1 MNLAYLAKM
10 KAKILNVK
18 IKTIKIKTMKI
29 ILLILL
35 ALAFLSCNPEQCTCT
50 TYLNGT
56 EYSVFTADTNC
67 EPSYY
72 SYQVGNQFWEDICD

>member
-1 MNLAYLAKM
+1 MNLIKLFKM
-10 KAKILNVK
+10 KR
-18 IKTIKIKTMKI
+18 TTPKTMKI
-29 ILLILL
+29 MLLILL
-35 ALAFLSCNPEQCTCT
+35 LIVLPLTLLSCNPEQCICT

>member
-1 MNLAYLAKM
+1 MEDWGSEDCFLLVLFLL
-10 KAKILNVK
+10 IV
-18 IKTIKIKTMKI
+18 KIKTMKI

>member
-10 KAKILNVK
+10 KAKILNE
-18 IKTIKIKTMKI
+18 KIKTMKI

-35 ALAFLSCNPEQCTCT
+35 ALLFLSCQPEQCTCT

-56 EYSVFTADTNC
+56 EYSVFTADLDC

-72 SYQVGNQFWEDICD
+72 SYQVGDDFWEDICN